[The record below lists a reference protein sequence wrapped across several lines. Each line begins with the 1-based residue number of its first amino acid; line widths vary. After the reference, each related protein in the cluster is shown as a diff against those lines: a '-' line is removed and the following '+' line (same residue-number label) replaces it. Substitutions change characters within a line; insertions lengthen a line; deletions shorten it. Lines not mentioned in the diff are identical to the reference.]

1 MKKRKI
7 IHSALSLSLT
17 AALCLSMAACGGTQT
32 PADSVAASQPS
43 APSAVVQPS
52 AAETT
57 SAALPVKALNP
68 KQVEENPYMAKS
80 DANIHHDGYNTDS
93 TDEILPLA
101 IYPEINVSYET
112 TNANASPAIYF
123 DSYGHAVVPLL
134 GGIAI
139 RDLNAEETKTLGYFS
154 PKQHDGGGY
163 VIQSSYTFLDESN
176 RIVCPTS
183 NNHVLMLRATDENGN
198 VLPEF
203 EKVLDIDIKAAA
215 EAALGKELTQN
226 LLSVVFDYDGNLWFA
241 TGGFRIYP
249 QRQQQGVIG
258 YIARS
263 AIDAILNGEQ
273 TDLSKAVFVYELT
286 PGEGAENGI
295 AASKDGAV
303 ILTNQNCYLLRAEE
317 GVDVVW
323 RTPYESAGA
332 KVSGEGDKTTGGGLA
347 WGGGC
352 SPTLT
357 PNLVLFT
364 DNQDIV
370 NLLALDMK
378 TGEVVASA
386 PVLDDLPEG
395 YQVAVEN
402 SAIVYDDGNG
412 TVSTI
417 VCNWFG
423 AGNAGLADP
432 NNDSSIQSYANIYDQ
447 NWLMKGNVMIAPG
460 IERMDTVKTANGYEM
475 KSIWSRNDLSDTSI
489 LKLSTA
495 TGYIYG
501 YVQDVTTG
509 MWQYI
514 ILDFETGETVFTMDV
529 SNKYGY
535 NNMAIG
541 MYAGNSGNALYCPT
555 VYLELLRLQ
564 DRFVYLPEMPYRK
577 VELDQA
583 ARNVL
588 SQERFAQD
596 GGEGTV
602 ASWRNTVTV
611 RNVHPNTTVAF
622 RMNNLSGST
631 SGLTLYAYG
640 VDGKLAKV
648 DPALWSITDEDG
660 EAVTELTAGTLY
672 ELRVTVADGGALDLS
687 ETEKEIRLSVVLG
700 K

>member
-1 MKKRKI
+1 MKKRNI

-17 AALCLSMAACGGTQT
+17 AALCLSMAACGGTQP
-32 PADSVAASQPS
+32 PADSSAASAAPAQP
-43 APSAVVQPS
+43 AAVQP
-52 AAETT
+52 AAEEPT
-57 SAALPVKALNP
+57 STALPVKALHP
-68 KQVEENPYMAKS
+68 KQVDENPYMAKS

-93 TDEILPLA
+93 TDEILPLG

-154 PKQHDGGGY
+154 PKKHDGGGY
-163 VIQSSYTFLDESN
+163 VIQSSYTFLDSEN

-183 NNHVLMLRATDENGN
+183 NNHVLMLRATDESGN

-258 YIARS
+258 YIAHS
-263 AIDAILNGEQ
+263 AIDAILNGKQ
-273 TDLSKAVFVYELT
+273 TDLSKAVFVHELT

-295 AASKDGAV
+295 AASKEGAV
-303 ILTNQNCYLLRAEE
+303 ILTNQNCYLLRAED
-317 GVDVVW
+317 GVNVVW
-323 RTPYESAGA
+323 CTPYKSVGA
-332 KVSGEGDKTTGGGLA
+332 KVSGENDKTTGGGLA

-364 DNQDIV
+364 DNQDPV

-378 TGEVVASA
+378 TGEVVAST

-402 SAIVYDDGNG
+402 SAIVYDDGEG

-432 NNDSSIQSYANIYDQ
+432 NNDSSIQSYANIYDM
-447 NWLMKGNVMIAPG
+447 NWLTKGNCMIAPG
-460 IERMDTVKTANGYEM
+460 VERVDTVKTDSGYEM

-501 YVQDVTTG
+501 YVQDLESG

-514 ILDFETGETVFTMDV
+514 VLDFETGETVFTMDV

-555 VYLELLRLQ
+555 GYLELLRLQ
-564 DRFVYLPEMPYRK
+564 DRFVYLPEMPYRE
-577 VELDQA
+577 VDLDKA

-588 SQERFAQD
+588 TQEQFEQD

-602 ASWRNTVTV
+602 ASWRNTATV
-611 RNVHPNTTVAF
+611 ENVHPNTTVAF
-622 RMNNLSGST
+622 RMNDLSGST
-631 SGLTLYAYG
+631 SALTLYAYG
-640 VDGKLAKV
+640 ADGKLAKV
-648 DPALWSITDEDG
+648 EPALWSITDEDG
-660 EAVTELTAGTLY
+660 KTVTELTAGTLY
-672 ELRVTVADGGALDLS
+672 ELRVTVADGGAFDLS
-687 ETEKEIRLSVVLG
+687 EAEKEIKISVVLA